1 MDAGVISLLW
11 VLVGVILLVAMIVK
25 FGIKHFR
32 AGENPQNGSV

>member
-25 FGIKHFR
+25 FGIKHFK
-32 AGENPQNGSV
+32 S

>member
-1 MDAGVISLLW
+1 MVAGVFW
-11 VLVGVILLVAMIVK
+11 VLVGVILLLAMIVK